1 MKRRI
6 AREFGIN
13 RLVGILFLFLG
24 FWLTFSTH
32 VFAKTTVEVIDTDPP
47 GNVVTLGKDQNFYLH
62 LHYESDQPVKIWVRP
77 YFQGKEVSA
86 GSNPSRLYPPGS
98 GEALGWFFLFKPGEQ
113 VDEVRILAGDGSL
126 GETPVVAT
134 YPVQVTGSDQQNT
147 VQIKPDWVTQLR
159 ALDAA
164 AQKENYK
171 RLMNTPVSFGDMVLA
186 FIFMLSTL
194 AIGILGIITPLLGI
208 WKWKGGWR
216 IAAFVPAALMAFVV
230 LRLLIDVSADPTSHN
245 LWPFEILQT
254 AALSVAIMVALTI
267 IRKITRAGSV
277 S

>member
-6 AREFGIN
+6 ARESGMD
-13 RLVGILFLFLG
+13 RLVRILFLYLG
-24 FWLTFSTH
+24 FWLAYSTH
-32 VFAKTTVEVIDTDPP
+32 GFAKTTVEIVETDPP
-47 GNVVTLGKDQNFYLH
+47 GNVVTLGRDQNFYLH

-86 GSNPSRLYPPGS
+86 GSNPSRLYPPRS

-126 GETPVVAT
+126 GETPVVTT

-159 ALDAA
+159 ALDAS

-171 RLMNTPVSFGDMVLA
+171 RLMNKPVSFGDMVLA

-230 LRLLIDVSADPTSHN
+230 LRLLLDISADPTSHN

-254 AALSVAIMVALTI
+254 GSLSLAIMVTLTL
-267 IRKITRAGSV
+267 IRKITKAGNV

>member
-1 MKRRI
+1 MIKRRI
-6 AREFGIN
+6 AREFGMDS
-13 RLVGILFLFLG
+13 LVGTLFLFLG

-32 VFAKTTVEVIDTDPP
+32 VFAKTTVEVVDTDPA
-47 GNVVTLGKDQNFYLH
+47 GNIVTLGRDQNFYLH
-62 LHYESDQPVKIWVRP
+62 LHYESDQPVKIWVKP
-77 YFQGKEVSA
+77 YFQGKVVSA
-86 GSNPSRLYPPGS
+86 GSNPSRVYPPGS

-113 VDEVRILAGDGSL
+113 VDEVRILAGNGSL

-134 YPVQVTGSDQQNT
+134 YAVQVTGSDQQNT
-147 VQIKPDWVTQLR
+147 VHIKPDWVTRLS

-171 RLMNTPVSFGDMVLA
+171 RLMNTPVSFGDMIMA
-186 FIFMLSTL
+186 FIFMLSMF
-194 AIGILGIITPLLGI
+194 AIGILGIITPLLGV

-230 LRLLIDVSADPTSHN
+230 LRLIIDISADHSSHN

-254 AALSVAIMVALTI
+254 GALSVAIMVALTV
-267 IRKITRAGSV
+267 IRKITRA
-277 S
+277 